1 MAKKTITNKQH
12 FDTCEKLYNNGGRY
26 AVIEYCNSFDFP
38 YLHCRFCEV
47 DNPSLEGQ
55 CLVCGAT
62 CFVADQ
68 PAPGAAVVRPA
79 NIEEGNI
86 EIPKTYGTHLVVV
99 NDDTLAIVG
108 ILSNI
113 GKVPISALKLALCE
127 HFDAEVYAIT
137 PITSDTD
144 ANMHFTAVLQDEDET
159 ETHRESFTIHPTF
172 FYA

>member
-1 MAKKTITNKQH
+1 MAKTTISNKQH
-12 FDTCEKLYNNGGRY
+12 IAECEARYIRGGKA
-26 AVIEYCNSFDFP
+26 AVLEYTDKFDFP
-38 YLHCRFCEV
+38 VLYCRQCESN
-47 DNPSLEGQ
+47 NPSLQGE
-55 CLVCGAT
+55 CLVCGQS
-62 CFVADQ
+62 CYVIDQ
-68 PAPGAAVVRPA
+68 PEEPIKATV

-86 EIPKTYGTHLVVV
+86 EIPKTYGTYLVVV

-108 ILSNI
+108 ILSNV

-137 PITSDTD
+137 PITSDSD